1 MAMLGKEKNQK
12 PQKFLFNLEIEIK
25 DNPHQGKE
33 LLEQAEKSIQQIK
46 TALRAGANE
55 EEFDHLGVL
64 LHGFTSLQKVSK
76 KVVKQ

>member
-1 MAMLGKEKNQK
+1 MLGKEKDQGPK
-12 PQKFLFNLEIEIK
+12 KFLFNLEMEIK

-33 LLEQAEKSIQQIK
+33 LLEKAEKSIQQIK
-46 TALRAGANE
+46 NALRTGASE

-64 LHGFTSLQKVSK
+64 LHGFTSLQKVLK